1 VSEVAILVDEE
12 TRVIVQ
18 GITGREGSFHTKLM
32 LDYGTRIVAGVTP
45 GKGGSEVHGVPVYD
59 SVEEALSEHDANAS
73 IIFVPARFASDAAFE
88 AIEAGLNPVVVITE
102 HIPIMDALKF
112 VSYARDRGIKV
123 VGPNCPGVIS
133 PARCKLGV
141 MPAHVFEKG
150 IIGMVSRSGTLTYEI
165 AWAIT
170 RAGLGESTCV
180 GIGGDPVIGM
190 DFIEVVEMFQQDP
203 QTEAVVV
210 IGEIGGDFEERLA
223 AHVRREKPEK
233 PIVAY
238 IAGRTAPP
246 GKRMGHAGAIVTMGA
261 GSAESK
267 IKALREAGIP
277 VADLPSQVPELIL
290 QQLRR

>member
-1 VSEVAILVDEE
+1 MAILVDEE

-32 LDYGTRIVAGVTP
+32 LDYGTKIVAGVTP
-45 GKGGSEVHGVPVYD
+45 GKEGSEVHGVPVYD
-59 SVEEALSEHDANAS
+59 SVGDALSEHDANAS

-88 AIEAGLNPVVVITE
+88 AIEAGLSPVVVITE

-112 VSYARDRGIKV
+112 ISYARDRGIRV

-150 IIGMVSRSGTLTYEI
+150 IVGMVSRSGTLTYEI

-170 RAGLGESTCV
+170 KAGLGESTCV

-203 QTEAVVV
+203 QTEAIVV

-223 AHVRREKPEK
+223 AHVRRERLEK

-267 IKALREAGIP
+267 IRALREAGVP

>member
-1 VSEVAILVDEE
+1 MAILVDEE

-32 LDYGTRIVAGVTP
+32 LDYGTKIVAGVTP

>member
-1 VSEVAILVDEE
+1 MAILVDEE